1 MSKKDAYYFSHDS
14 NAKDDFKCMLLI
26 EEIGLEGYG
35 IFWILVETLREQES
49 YKYPLKLLPSLAR
62 KYNTTL
68 AKMRVV
74 VLNYGLFMLEDE
86 KFFFSNS
93 LNRRMELMNSKKALA
108 RLAGIKSGEARK
120 LKSEQKSNG
129 RSTDVQQMLNNERK
143 EKERKEKERKEKAEI
158 EQDINL
164 LKKLSQKSAKE
175 LSLIKIDST
184 SLSLECKKLIEEETL
199 TMIVNYADNY
209 TDDLKKKLEIR
220 KLNDKKIK

>member
-129 RSTDVQQMLNNERK
+129 RSTDVQQMLNNEKKEKEKK
-143 EKERKEKERKEKAEI
+143 EKEREKKDIEI
-158 EQDINL
+158 LE
-164 LKKLSQKSAKE
+164 KLSYLSANDI
-175 LSLIKIDST
+175 SSIKIEST
-184 SLSLECKKLIEEETL
+184 GLSNNCKKLLEKESLAT
-199 TMIVNYADNY
+199 IVNYANNNTAY
-209 TDDLKKKLEIR
+209 LLEKLKHIG
-220 KLNDKKIK
+220 D